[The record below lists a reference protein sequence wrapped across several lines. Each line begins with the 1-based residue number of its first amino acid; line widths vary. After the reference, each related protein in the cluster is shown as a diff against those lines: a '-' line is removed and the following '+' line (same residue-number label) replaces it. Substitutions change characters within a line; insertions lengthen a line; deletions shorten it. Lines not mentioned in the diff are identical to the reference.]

1 VEGGILAARIRV
13 EIRPA
18 LEHSSAWISG
28 GHCRRPGKPGSM
40 AAKDG
45 RRFNRNRD
53 KKNWKLF
60 KKGRQVSL

>member
-1 VEGGILAARIRV
+1 
-13 EIRPA
+13 
-18 LEHSSAWISG
+18 
-28 GHCRRPGKPGSM
+28 M